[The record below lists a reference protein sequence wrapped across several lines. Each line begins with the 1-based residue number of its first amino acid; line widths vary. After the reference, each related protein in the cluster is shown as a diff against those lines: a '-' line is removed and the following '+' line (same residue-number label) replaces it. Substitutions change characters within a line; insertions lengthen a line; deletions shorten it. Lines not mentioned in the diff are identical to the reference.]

1 MAPAATNS
9 YSETA
14 RDNASGF
21 IAYARSSVDR
31 VVPPNSRQKAY
42 DNTASFASSRPI
54 LFVRFSLTAYQ
65 PSLTRQ
71 SFIVSQ
77 LLLSFLPLLIFLTF
91 SLSTIVFALG
101 AAIVFALF
109 WIGVAL
115 LVLVPALLV
124 TSSIAVLVWGWAIGS
139 FIIARW
145 LYNHLPVGV
154 QNNEVVKKENGN

>member
-42 DNTASFASSRPI
+42 DNTASFASSRPV
-54 LFVRFSLTAYQ
+54 LF
-65 PSLTRQ
+65 

-145 LYNHLPVGV
+145 LYNHSPVGV
-154 QNNEVVKKENGN
+154 QNNEVVKKENGT

>member
-1 MAPAATNS
+1 M
-9 YSETA
+9 
-14 RDNASGF
+14 
-21 IAYARSSVDR
+21 
-31 VVPPNSRQKAY
+31 
-42 DNTASFASSRPI
+42 
-54 LFVRFSLTAYQ
+54 
-65 PSLTRQ
+65 
-71 SFIVSQ
+71 SQ

-91 SLSTIVFALG
+91 SLSTILFALG

-145 LYNHLPVGV
+145 LYNHSPVGV

>member
-54 LFVRFSLTAYQ
+54 LF
-65 PSLTRQ
+65 

-139 FIIARW
+139 FIVARW
-145 LYNHLPVGV
+145 LYNHSPVGV

>member
-1 MAPAATNS
+1 MSPAATNS

-21 IAYARSSVDR
+21 IAYARSSIDR

-54 LFVRFSLTAYQ
+54 LF
-65 PSLTRQ
+65 

-145 LYNHLPVGV
+145 LYNHSPVGAR
-154 QNNEVVKKENGN
+154 NNEVVKKENGN

>member
-1 MAPAATNS
+1 MAPSATDS

-42 DNTASFASSRPI
+42 DNTAAFASSRPI
-54 LFVRFSLTAYQ
+54 LF
-65 PSLTRQ
+65 

-91 SLSTIVFALG
+91 SLSTVVFALG
-101 AAIVFALF
+101 SAIVFALF

-115 LVLVPALLV
+115 LILVPALLV
-124 TSSIAVLVWGWAIGS
+124 TSSIAVLIWGWAIGS
-139 FIIARW
+139 FMIARW
-145 LYNHLPVGV
+145 LYNHSPVGV
-154 QNNEVVKKENGN
+154 QNSEVVKKENGN

>member
-54 LFVRFSLTAYQ
+54 LF
-65 PSLTRQ
+65 

-115 LVLVPALLV
+115 LALVPALLV

>member
-1 MAPAATNS
+1 MAPAATSS

-54 LFVRFSLTAYQ
+54 LF
-65 PSLTRQ
+65 

-145 LYNHLPVGV
+145 LYNHSPVGV

>member
-9 YSETA
+9 HSETA

-21 IAYARSSVDR
+21 IAYARSS
-31 VVPPNSRQKAY
+31 
-42 DNTASFASSRPI
+42 SF
-54 LFVRFSLTAYQ
+54 V
-65 PSLTRQ
+65 
-71 SFIVSQ
+71 VSQ

-91 SLSTIVFALG
+91 SLSTILFALG

-145 LYNHLPVGV
+145 LYNHSPVGV

>member
-54 LFVRFSLTAYQ
+54 LF
-65 PSLTRQ
+65 

-91 SLSTIVFALG
+91 SLSTILFALG

-145 LYNHLPVGV
+145 LYNHSPVGV

>member
-54 LFVRFSLTAYQ
+54 LF
-65 PSLTRQ
+65 

-145 LYNHLPVGV
+145 LYNHSPVGG

>member
-54 LFVRFSLTAYQ
+54 LF
-65 PSLTRQ
+65 

-145 LYNHLPVGV
+145 LYNHSPVGV

>member
-9 YSETA
+9 HSETA

-54 LFVRFSLTAYQ
+54 LF
-65 PSLTRQ
+65 

-91 SLSTIVFALG
+91 SLSTILCALG

-145 LYNHLPVGV
+145 LYNHSPVGV
-154 QNNEVVKKENGN
+154 QNNEAVKKENGN

>member
-31 VVPPNSRQKAY
+31 VAPPNSRQKAY

-54 LFVRFSLTAYQ
+54 LF
-65 PSLTRQ
+65 

-91 SLSTIVFALG
+91 SLSTILFALG

-115 LVLVPALLV
+115 LVLVPALLA

-145 LYNHLPVGV
+145 LYNHSPVGV

>member
-1 MAPAATNS
+1 MAPTATNS
-9 YSETA
+9 YGETA

-54 LFVRFSLTAYQ
+54 LF
-65 PSLTRQ
+65 

-124 TSSIAVLVWGWAIGS
+124 TCSIAVLVWGWAIGS

-145 LYNHLPVGV
+145 LYNHSPVGV

>member
-14 RDNASGF
+14 RDKGSGF

-54 LFVRFSLTAYQ
+54 LF
-65 PSLTRQ
+65 

-145 LYNHLPVGV
+145 LYNHSPVGV

>member
-1 MAPAATNS
+1 MAPTATNS

-54 LFVRFSLTAYQ
+54 LF
-65 PSLTRQ
+65 

-145 LYNHLPVGV
+145 LYNHSPVGV

>member
-14 RDNASGF
+14 RDSASGF

-54 LFVRFSLTAYQ
+54 LF
-65 PSLTRQ
+65 

-139 FIIARW
+139 FVIARW
-145 LYNHLPVGV
+145 LYNHSPVGV

>member
-54 LFVRFSLTAYQ
+54 LF
-65 PSLTRQ
+65 
-71 SFIVSQ
+71 SFVVSQ

-145 LYNHLPVGV
+145 LYNHSPVGV